1 MKKQLFLVGLATLIA
16 VMFAAPGLRATVS
29 TVWSTVALAEVDA
42 FAGVGQGQPQLPQ
55 QPPITFRAEVNY
67 VEVDTRVLDRDG
79 KFVAGLAVDDFQVF
93 EDGKPQKVSAFSLV
107 NIPLERAE
115 RPLFASKPI
124 EPDVRTNLQGADG
137 RIYVIVLDDLHTAP
151 LRSQRTKLAARHFI
165 ERYVGANDLAAVV
178 HTSGRSDAGQEFT
191 TSQSRLLRA
200 VDKFMGRKLQSS
212 TLNMIEDVN
221 RRAGS
226 PMAADPAMDMDD
238 KERGFSARGTL
249 DSIRNVANYLGNI
262 RGRRKAVVMFGEG
275 IDYNI
280 NELFNSQVTEAQTVI
295 DATRDMIA
303 AATRA
308 NVAIY
313 AVDPRGL
320 GAEFEGLA
328 AIQSFPDDTSLG
340 LGMSSIFN
348 EVRLSQDSLRVMGE
362 ETGGFAVVNKN
373 DFGSAFQRIVDDNS
387 SYYVM
392 GYYSTN
398 DKRDGRFRKIDV
410 RLRDKPGYIIR
421 ARKGYVAPR
430 GKAPEAR
437 AASKDGAS
445 PELTDAMASPLPLT
459 ALPLAVTAVVFK
471 GPAPK
476 GSVVISTFINGS
488 TLPFVDNNG
497 MFKNDLEVL
506 GIATDDRGKTFA
518 TDRNSVNLNMKPDT
532 AKRVTA
538 TGFRVIQS
546 LELAPGRYNLRM
558 AVREANT
565 RKAGSVTVDLE
576 VPDFSKLP
584 LTMSDIAV
592 TSAMSGAAPTI
603 RPKDP
608 LEKLLPGP
616 LTTYREFLPMDE
628 IAVFAEIYD
637 NNKQSHKV
645 EITATVKAEG
655 GQTVF
660 QAREDHDS
668 SELAGSAG
676 GYGFEARTPL
686 KGFAPGLYVLRIEA
700 ISQIGDRPTVSREI
714 VFRVAAP
721 PPGAQ

>member
-1 MKKQLFLVGLATLIA
+1 MAQAVRMKNQLFLAGLASVIA
-16 VMFAAPGLRATVS
+16 FTSGSLQ
-29 TVWSTVALAEVDA
+29 
-42 FAGVGQGQPQLPQ
+42 GQGQASRPQ

-79 KFVAGLAVDDFQVF
+79 KFIAGLTAADFHVF
-93 EDGKPQKVSAFSLV
+93 EDGKPQKVSTFSMV

-115 RPLFASKPI
+115 RPLFASKPV

-151 LRSQRTKLAARHFI
+151 LRSQRIKLAAKQFI
-165 ERYVGANDLAAVV
+165 ERYVGANDVAAVV

-200 VDKFMGRKLQSS
+200 VDKFMGRKLTSS
-212 TLNMIEDVN
+212 TRNMIDDVQ
-221 RRAGS
+221 RRAGT
-226 PMAADPAMDMDD
+226 PMAADPATDLDD
-238 KERGFSARGTL
+238 KERGFNARGTL

-262 RGRRKAVVMFGEG
+262 RGRRKAVVLFGEG

-280 NELFNSQVTEAQTVI
+280 NEIFSNSITEAQTVI
-295 DATRDMIA
+295 EATRDMIA

-320 GAEFEGLA
+320 GAEFEDMSS
-328 AIQSFPDDTSLG
+328 IQSFPDDTTLG

-362 ETGGFAVVNKN
+362 ETGGFAVINRN
-373 DFGSAFQRIVDDNS
+373 DFASAFQRIVDDNS

-398 DKRDGRFRKIDV
+398 DRRDGRFRKIEV
-410 RLRDKPGYIIR
+410 RLPDKPGYVIR

-437 AASKDGAS
+437 AASKDGTS
-445 PELTDAMASPLPLT
+445 PELKDAMESPLPLT

-471 GPAPK
+471 GPASK

-488 TLPFVDNNG
+488 TLPFAENDG
-497 MFKNDLEVL
+497 MFKNDIEVL
-506 GIATDDRGKTFA
+506 GIATDNKGKAFS
-518 TDRNSVNLNMKPDT
+518 TDRNTVNLNMKPDT

-538 TGFRVIQS
+538 TGFRVINS
-546 LELAPGRYNLRM
+546 IDLAPGRYNLRIG
-558 AVREANT
+558 VRESNT

-576 VPDFSKLP
+576 VPDFLKLP

-616 LTTYREFLPMDE
+616 LTTYREFMPADE
-628 IAVFAEIYD
+628 LAVFAEIYD
-637 NNKQSHKV
+637 NTKQAHKV

-660 QAREDHDS
+660 QTRADHDS

-676 GYGFEARTPL
+676 GYGFEARAPL
-686 KGFAPGLYVLRIEA
+686 KGFAPGLYVLRVEA
-700 ISQIGDRPTVSREI
+700 ISQIGDRPSVSKEI